1 MASPEEIQFTTWV
14 TDRARWYCG
23 AVLLPNA
30 RKLEGTTLE
39 EKTATALLLPFLV
52 HLRLYV
58 KDEMH
63 YEELSIRFRAY
74 VEFPSECI
82 SSFPEVHKATDA
94 TVVSEDSARALLIL
108 FLNIIHE
115 PREITFMTR
124 DLFD

>member
-14 TDRARWYCG
+14 TERARWFCEE
-23 AVLLPNA
+23 VLLPNA
-30 RKLEGTTLE
+30 RRLEGATLE

-58 KDEMH
+58 KDELH
-63 YEELSIRFRAY
+63 YEELCIRFRAY

-82 SSFPEVHKATDA
+82 SSFPEVHKATNA
-94 TVVSEDSARALLIL
+94 TVVSEDSARALLVL
-108 FLNIIHE
+108 FINIIHE
-115 PREITFMTR
+115 PREFTFRTK